1 MAAIQGQSTKSITS
15 YQLDVQNLVRE
26 MQTLK
31 EQGASSEK
39 IYGQLGARFDTLRQR
54 GTKLEKMMRLYAK
67 NTKDSQKATANLKTR
82 IGALNAEVKKL
93 DAAENKLATTSRKNI
108 KEAAALAKAIRKG
121 SESAKKASKDTK
133 TLGDAQEKQGKQAKK
148 SGKDNKELGK
158 SAKSTNKGLKG
169 ALGTLIRFG
178 AAGAILGG
186 ILKALK
192 FVFVDSFKAAVQFE
206 KGLANLSAVGGVT
219 GAELNSLKEA
229 ALDTAGATK
238 FTANEILGLQT
249 ELSKLGFSADEVV
262 DSTKAIALGA
272 QALGTGLSETATSVG
287 KLINQ
292 FGLMAQD
299 SDVIVD
305 TLVTTI
311 NESALSLDTFS
322 TAIQYV
328 GPISRD
334 LGVNLQ
340 ETSAAMAVL
349 ADNGFTASRIGTGLR
364 GIFTELGSETV
375 DVKSKLKD
383 LADENLSL
391 SEAVELVGKRN
402 AAQLITLLNNVEVL
416 EEAEDVYYQQGRAL
430 AAAAEQATTFSGQM
444 DLVRSAVNE
453 AQIGFGDFILSTGVI
468 QGLLSTLSNSANE
481 TYLAFQLLKNQ
492 GAEALSEDMRKAEQ
506 GMSAFDI
513 ALERT
518 AKNAGVTAEEVQEA
532 FGDDMFREALQS
544 TPMRQ
549 MEGKLRDMFADAF
562 GDGDLADTFQGYL
575 SMLNEELDKVREK
588 NLIAE
593 QRQDADD
600 LYLSTLNEMIQSERD
615 GIDVSKQANELAGQI
630 NGDRQALIKG
640 AKDLREELETNENLT
655 ETEIRQK
662 KDLILLFTSQ
672 EKALANYERRFAN
685 FVLAED
691 LSEKISRKK
700 ARTFKEEIDIME
712 DLKDAQD
719 KNAEVQVLASE
730 ASGNYID
737 SIEKRIM
744 GNEDLISTNNDVIK
758 MADTEKT
765 ILEGKIAAEK
775 KNVNSK
781 GELTKQA
788 EANIKVY
795 EKEIATL
802 DTIKAK
808 YEEKNEALDNTTGTL
823 KDSTKAL
830 EKELKALEEE
840 YKKGDIGTQAFERQR
855 QEVIDNYT
863 KLLKEIAEKNPE
875 LKAAVDALLKSAGDV
890 DNPIDWRNILSE
902 GIDEAIDVV
911 TKSLESFS
919 KTTLENTKNRLEAEK
934 DALKARYETED
945 FLAKQQFEN
954 GLINESQFRRRQA
967 QLRKK
972 QIAEENAID
981 KKIFEAEQ
989 KGDKDKA
996 KTDYL
1001 EALASI
1007 IPELIKAGKVIPQ
1020 DLAISS
1026 AISAALATA
1035 AFGAEMSAIGQR
1047 KFFPKK
1053 FAEGGMVEGPSHSQ
1067 GGIPFAVQGQGG
1079 FEMEGGEFIINKR
1092 AASIHRDLLEKINGS
1107 IKPNLPTQPMKFAQ
1121 GGLVSTSQTRIV
1133 QSDSTESVNYLKAI
1147 AEATT
1152 TNAINSSRPVRA
1164 FVSSKDLRQDES
1176 ARRIKDNNTTI

>member
-1 MAAIQGQSTKSITS
+1 MAAIKGTSTKSITS
-15 YQLDVQNLVRE
+15 YQLEVEELVRK
-26 MQTLK
+26 MQKMT
-31 EQGASSEK
+31 EEGQSAAQQM
-39 IYGQLGARFDTLRQR
+39 GQLGGRFTELKKR
-54 GTKLEKMMRLYAK
+54 GTQLEKFMRIYAA
-67 NTKDSQKATANLKTR
+67 NTKDSAKATANLKTR
-82 IGALNAEVKKL
+82 LNALNGLVTKVTANEKRLTAEIKK
-93 DAAENKLATTSRKNI
+93 DTAAKEKN
-108 KEAAALAKAIRKG
+108 AKA
-121 SESAKKASKDTK
+121 T
-133 TLGDAQEKQGKQAKK
+133 KK
-148 SGKDNKELGK
+148 SADETKELDKGVGK
-158 SAKSTNKGLKG
+158 TQKGLKG
-169 ALGTLIRFG
+169 ALGTLVRFA

-186 ILKALK
+186 ALKALK
-192 FVFVDSFKAAVQFE
+192 FIFIDSFKAAVEFE
-206 KGLANLSAVGGVT
+206 KALGNLAAVGGVSSV
-219 GAELNSLKEA
+219 ELGNLKKA

-238 FTANEILGLQT
+238 FTANEIVGLQT
-249 ELSKLGFSADEVV
+249 ELSKLGFTADEVV
-262 DSTKAIALGA
+262 NSTKAIALGA
-272 QALGTGLSETATSVG
+272 QALGTGLGETAVAVG

-292 FGLMAQD
+292 FGLLAQD

-311 NESALSLDTFS
+311 NESALSLDTFA

-375 DVKSKLKD
+375 DVKAKLKD

-391 SEAVELVGKRN
+391 SEAVDLVGKRN
-402 AAQLITLLNNVEVL
+402 AAQLITLLNNVDVL
-416 EEAEDVYYQQGRAL
+416 EEAEDTYYQQGRAL
-430 AAAAEQATTFSGQM
+430 EAAAEQATTFSGQM
-444 DLVRSAVNE
+444 ELVRSAVNE
-453 AQIGFGDFILSTGVI
+453 AQIGFGDFILSTGVV

-575 SMLNEELDKVREK
+575 SMLTQEIDKVREK

-600 LYLSTLNEMIQSERD
+600 LYLATLNEMIQAERD
-615 GIDVSKQANELAGQI
+615 GVDVSKQANELAGQL
-630 NGDRQALIKG
+630 NGDRQALIRG
-640 AKDLREELETNENLT
+640 AKDLRQELETNENLT

-662 KDLILLFTSQ
+662 KDLILLFTAQ

-691 LSEKISRKK
+691 LSEKISRNK
-700 ARTFKEEIDIME
+700 ARTFKEEIDVME

-719 KNAEVQVLASE
+719 KNTEVQMLASE
-730 ASGNYID
+730 AAGNFID
-737 SIEKRIM
+737 AVEKRII
-744 GNEDLISTNNDVIK
+744 GNEDLISTNNDVIRMSENEIATLDDLIAK
-758 MADTEKT
+758 EK
-765 ILEGKIAAEK
+765 L
-775 KNVNSK
+775 NVNSK
-781 GELTKQA
+781 GELSKQA
-788 EANIKVY
+788 QSNIKTY
-795 EKEIATL
+795 EKEQETL
-802 DTIKAK
+802 TGIIAK
-808 YEEKNEALDNTTGTL
+808 YEEKNEALDNNTDTL
-823 KDSTKAL
+823 NDASKAL
-830 EKELKALEEE
+830 EKELKALEKE
-840 YKKGDIGTQAFERQR
+840 YEKGDIGTQAFKEQR
-855 QEVIDNYT
+855 EEILKNFTD
-863 KLLKEIAEKNPE
+863 LLKEIAAKNPE
-875 LKAAVDALLKSAGDV
+875 MKAAVDALLKSATDV
-890 DNPIDWRNILSE
+890 DEPIDWRNVIADNL
-902 GIDEAIDVV
+902 DEAIDYAK
-911 TKSLESFS
+911 KSLEKFS
-919 KTTLENTKNRLEAEK
+919 KTALENTKDRLEAEK

-954 GLINESQFRRRQA
+954 GLINESQFRRKQA

-972 QIAEENAID
+972 NLAEQNAID
-981 KKIFEAEQ
+981 KKIFDAEQ
-989 KGDKDKA
+989 KADKDKA
-996 KTDYL
+996 RTDYA

-1007 IPELIKAGKVIPQ
+1007 VPELIKAGKVIPT
-1020 DLAISS
+1020 DLAVSS

-1035 AFGAEMSAIGQR
+1035 AFGAEMSAIGSR

-1053 FAEGGMVEGPSHSQ
+1053 FATGGMVDGPSHSQ
-1067 GGIPFAVQGQGG
+1067 GGVPFTVQGQSGY
-1079 FEMEGGEFIINKR
+1079 EMEGGEFIINKR

-1107 IKPNLPTQPMKFAQ
+1107 VKPNMPNQPMKFAQ
-1121 GGLVSTSQTRIV
+1121 GGVVSTTQTRIV
-1133 QSDSTESVNYLKAI
+1133 QSESTESVNYLKAI

-1164 FVSSKDLRQDES
+1164 FVTSKDLRKDETS
-1176 ARRIKDNNTTI
+1176 RRIKDNNTTI

>member
-1 MAAIQGQSTKSITS
+1 MAAIRGTSTKSITS
-15 YQLDVQNLVRE
+15 YQLEVEELVRK
-26 MQTLK
+26 MQKMT
-31 EQGASSEK
+31 EEGQSAASQMN
-39 IYGQLGARFDTLRQR
+39 QLGGRFTELKKR
-54 GTKLEKMMRLYAK
+54 GTQLEKFMRIYAK
-67 NTKDSQKATANLKTR
+67 NTKDSAKATANLKTR
-82 IGALNAEVKKL
+82 LNALNGLVTKVTANEKRLTAEIKK
-93 DAAENKLATTSRKNI
+93 DTAAKEKN
-108 KEAAALAKAIRKG
+108 AKATKKTADETKG
-121 SESAKKASKDTK
+121 LDK
-133 TLGDAQEKQGKQAKK
+133 GV
-148 SGKDNKELGK
+148 GK
-158 SAKSTNKGLKG
+158 SQKGLKG
-169 ALGTLIRFG
+169 AIGTLVRFA

-186 ILKALK
+186 ALKALK
-192 FVFVDSFKAAVQFE
+192 FIFVDSFKAAVEFE
-206 KGLANLSAVGGVT
+206 KALGNLAAVGGVSSV
-219 GAELNSLKEA
+219 ELGNLKDA

-238 FTANEILGLQT
+238 FTANEIVGLQT

-262 DSTKAIALGA
+262 NSTKSIALGA
-272 QALGTGLSETATSVG
+272 QALGTGLGETAVAVG

-292 FGLMAQD
+292 FGLLAQD

-311 NESALSLDTFS
+311 NESALSLDTFA

-340 ETSAAMAVL
+340 ETSAAMAIL

-375 DVKSKLKD
+375 DVKAKLKD

-391 SEAVELVGKRN
+391 SEAVDLVGKRN

-416 EEAEDVYYQQGRAL
+416 EEAEDTYYQQGRAL
-430 AAAAEQATTFSGQM
+430 EAAAEQATTFSGQM
-444 DLVRSAVNE
+444 ELVRSAVNE
-453 AQIGFGDFILSTGVI
+453 AQIGFGDFILSTGVV

-532 FGDDMFREALQS
+532 FGDDLFREALQS
-544 TPMRQ
+544 TPMQQ

-575 SMLNEELDKVREK
+575 AMLNQELDKVREK

-600 LYLSTLNEMIQSERD
+600 LYLSTLNEMIQAERD
-615 GIDVSKQANELAGQI
+615 GIDVSKQANELAGQL
-630 NGDRQALIKG
+630 NGDRQALIRG
-640 AKDLREELETNENLT
+640 AKSLREELETNENLT

-662 KDLILLFTSQ
+662 KDLILLFTAQ

-691 LSEKISRKK
+691 LSEKVSRKK
-700 ARTFKEEIDIME
+700 ARTFKEEIDVME

-719 KNAEVQVLASE
+719 KNTEVQMLASE
-730 ASGNYID
+730 AAGNYID
-737 SIEKRIM
+737 SVEKRIM
-744 GNEDLISTNNDVIK
+744 GNEDLIDTNNDVIK
-758 MADTEKT
+758 MSENEIASLDDLIAKEK
-765 ILEGKIAAEK
+765 L
-775 KNVNSK
+775 NVNSK
-781 GELTKQA
+781 GELSKQA
-788 EANIKVY
+788 QSNIKTY
-795 EKEIATL
+795 EKEQETL
-802 DTIKAK
+802 TGIIAK
-808 YEEKNEALDNTTGTL
+808 YEEKNEALDNNTDTL
-823 KDSTKAL
+823 NDASKAL
-830 EKELKALEEE
+830 EKELKALEKE
-840 YKKGDIGTQAFERQR
+840 YEKGDIGTQTFKEQR
-855 QEVIDNYT
+855 EEILKNFTD
-863 KLLKEIAEKNPE
+863 LLKEIAAKNPE
-875 LKAAVDALLKSAGDV
+875 MKAAVDAPLKSATDV
-890 DNPIDWRNILSE
+890 DEPIDWRNVIADNL
-902 GIDEAIDVV
+902 DEAIDYAK
-911 TKSLESFS
+911 KSLEKFS
-919 KTTLENTKNRLEAEK
+919 KTALENTKDRLEAEK

-954 GLINESQFRRRQA
+954 GLINESQFRRKQA

-972 QIAEENAID
+972 NLAEQNAID
-981 KKIFEAEQ
+981 KKIFDAEQ
-989 KGDKDKA
+989 KADKDKA
-996 KTDYL
+996 RTDYA

-1007 IPELIKAGKVIPQ
+1007 VPELIKAGKVIPT
-1020 DLAISS
+1020 DLAVSS

-1035 AFGAEMSAIGQR
+1035 AFGAEMSAIGSR

-1053 FAEGGMVEGPSHSQ
+1053 FATGGVVDGPSHSQ
-1067 GGIPFAVQGQGG
+1067 GGVPFTVQGQSGY
-1079 FEMEGGEFIINKR
+1079 EMEGGEFIINKR

-1107 IKPNLPTQPMKFAQ
+1107 IKPNMPNQPMKFAQ
-1121 GGLVSTSQTRIV
+1121 GGMVSTTQTRIV
-1133 QSDSTESVNYLKAI
+1133 QSESTESVNYLKAI

-1164 FVSSKDLRQDES
+1164 FVTSKDLRKDETS
-1176 ARRIKDNNTTI
+1176 RRIKDNNTTI

>member
-26 MQTLK
+26 MQKLK
-31 EQGASSEK
+31 EAGASNEQ
-39 IYGQLGARFDTLRQR
+39 IYSQLGAEFDTLRTR

-82 IGALNAEVKKL
+82 IKALNTEVKSL
-93 DAAENKLATTSRKNI
+93 DAAENKLAATAKKNI
-108 KEAAALAKAIRKG
+108 REAAALAKQIRKG
-121 SESAKKASKDTK
+121 SESSKKAAKDTK

-148 SGKDNKELGK
+148 SGKDNKDLGK

-169 ALGTLIRFG
+169 ALGTLIKFG

-192 FVFVDSFKAAVQFE
+192 FVFIDSFKAAVQFE
-206 KGLANLSAVGGVT
+206 KGLANLAAVGGVS
-219 GAELNSLKEA
+219 GGELDNLKEA

-249 ELSKLGFSADEVV
+249 ELSKLGFTSDEVV
-262 DSTKAIALGA
+262 NSTKAIALGA

-375 DVKSKLKD
+375 DVKAKLKD

-391 SEAVELVGKRN
+391 SEAVDLVGKRN

-416 EEAEDVYYQQGRAL
+416 EESEDVYYQQGRAL
-430 AAAAEQATTFSGQM
+430 EAAAEQATTFSGQM

-453 AQIGFGDFILSTGVI
+453 AQINFGDFILSTGVF
-468 QGLLSTLSNSANE
+468 QKALSLISTTANE
-481 TYLAFQLLKNQ
+481 TYLAFDLLKNQ
-492 GAEALSEDMRKAEQ
+492 GAKALTEDLESVVEQGLDPFDVALARVAKEAGKTTEEIKKAFDKNNLPNDVFFEELVDGLFFDEKSAEQ
-506 GMSAFDI
+506 M
-513 ALERT
+513 
-518 AKNAGVTAEEVQEA
+518 
-532 FGDDMFREALQS
+532 
-544 TPMRQ
+544 
-549 MEGKLRDMFADAF
+549 
-562 GDGDLADTFQGYL
+562 QGYFDL
-575 SMLNEELDKVREK
+575 LNEELAKVQESNIIK
-588 NLIAE
+588 E
-593 QRQDADD
+593 QRQDVDD
-600 LYLSTLNEMIQSERD
+600 LYLSTLNEMIQAERD
-615 GIDVSKQANELAGQI
+615 GVDVSKQANELAGKL
-630 NGDRQALIKG
+630 NGDRQALIRG

-662 KDLILLFTSQ
+662 KDLILLFTAQ

-691 LSEKISRKK
+691 LSEKISRRK
-700 ARTFKEEIDIME
+700 ARTFKEELDIME

-744 GNEDLISTNNDVIK
+744 GNEDLISTNNDVIQ
-758 MADTEKT
+758 MAATEKKS
-765 ILEGKIAAEK
+765 IQDKIAIEK
-775 KNVNSK
+775 QSVDSK
-781 GELTKQA
+781 GVLTKQA
-788 EANIKVY
+788 QENIKTY

-802 DTIKAK
+802 DTITAK
-808 YEEKNEALDNTTGTL
+808 YEEKNEALDNSTGTL

-830 EKELKALEEE
+830 EKELKALEKE
-840 YKKGDIGTQAFERQR
+840 YEKGDIGTQAFERQR

-875 LKAAVDALLKSAGDV
+875 LKAAIDALLKSAGDV
-890 DNPIDWRNILSE
+890 DNPIDWRNILSD

-911 TKSLESFS
+911 TKSLEGFS

-1007 IPELIKAGKVIPQ
+1007 IPELIKAGKVIPT
-1020 DLAISS
+1020 DLAVSS

-1067 GGIPFAVQGQGG
+1067 GGVPFSVQGQGG